1 MHSVPQRPRRH
12 GGPRSRS
19 SVSTVPSTSR
29 QRIVFTVA
37 IACSPL
43 AAQLQPHGRPAR
55 ALRGSA
61 VQAGRAAS
69 SPTVDSS
76 VSPSTMQAQ
85 LLPPTPGYRRRGP
98 AGSRTAHASDSAD
111 DSPRRQPV
119 GCRRVGLQWAA
130 CSLIVDRATP
140 HANSPIPLSGI
151 WRQVDAAA
159 PWAGC
164 SHGGWIHPV
173 HEAGHGPAA
182 WRGAASAAPRGDGC
196 RHAVTRGE
204 HSLAYYVGRRVPGG
218 CWRVAWRFEGS
229 RLRP

>member
-1 MHSVPQRPRRH
+1 M
-12 GGPRSRS
+12 
-19 SVSTVPSTSR
+19 STGPSTRR
-29 QRIVFTVA
+29 QCLVSTVA
-37 IACSPL
+37 IACSPI
-43 AAQLQPHGRPAR
+43 ATQLQPHGRPAR

-69 SPTVDSS
+69 SPTVGSS

-85 LLPPTPGYRRRGP
+85 LLPPRPGYRRRGP

-111 DSPRRQPV
+111 YSPCRQPV
-119 GCRRVGLQWAA
+119 GCRRVGLQWTA
-130 CSLIVDRATP
+130 CSPIVDRATP
-140 HANSPIPLSGI
+140 HANSQILLSGI

-182 WRGAASAAPRGDGC
+182 WRGAEAAPRGDGC

-204 HSLAYYVGRRVPGG
+204 HSLASYVGRRVPGG
-218 CWRVAWRFEGS
+218 CWRVAWRFE
-229 RLRP
+229 RFVWRP